1 MIDFQYHTPNTLEE
15 VFDLFAI
22 RIIIETPPELEK
34 PDCWRIYS
42 IVTDYYQPSPERLRD
57 WVSTPRANGYES
69 LHTTVMSPKGKWVE
83 VQIRSERMDII
94 AEKGFA
100 AHFKYKESKSN
111 ENKFDRWITDI
122 RDLLESADENAI
134 DFIHTVGNA
143 FLGVPN
149 AIWVPLRVVFSSC
162 APSSFACLDCR
173 NRPTTRCA

>member
-1 MIDFQYHTPNTLEE
+1 MYTNKDVYQTIEKKLKSSKEVRNRFIRRFMAPIKEQLIKEGYIFKIKTRTKSISSIWKKMKSKGIPFEE

-57 WVSTPRANGYES
+57 WISTPRANGYES

-83 VQIRSERMDII
+83 VQIRSERMDVI

-100 AHFKYKESKSN
+100 AHYRSVSY
-111 ENKFDRWITDI
+111 TH
-122 RDLLESADENAI
+122 LTL
-134 DFIHTVGNA
+134 
-143 FLGVPN
+143 
-149 AIWVPLRVVFSSC
+149 
-162 APSSFACLDCR
+162 
-173 NRPTTRCA
+173 PTKA